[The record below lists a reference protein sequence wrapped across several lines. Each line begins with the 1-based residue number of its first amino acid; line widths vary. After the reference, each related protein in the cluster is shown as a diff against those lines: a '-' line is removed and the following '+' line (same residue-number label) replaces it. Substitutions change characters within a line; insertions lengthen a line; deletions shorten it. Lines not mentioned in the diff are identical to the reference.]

1 MSGDQHASK
10 TALCHIDE
18 IAEGQSKGFNL
29 NGQELF
35 AVKKAGK
42 IYLYDNHCPH
52 VGVNLEWL
60 PDQFLDSEGCLIQ
73 CSMHGA
79 LFTIENGHCI
89 AGPCQGDSFTPL
101 RFSVEDGVIYLM
113 PTVR

>member
-1 MSGDQHASK
+1 MALTKH
-10 TALCHIDE
+10 ALCHIDE
-18 IAEGQSKGFNL
+18 IEEGKSKGFSVN
-29 NGQELF
+29 NQDLF

-42 IYLYDNHCPH
+42 LYIYDNHCPH

-60 PDQFLDSEGCLIQ
+60 PDQFLDNDGCLIQ

-89 AGPCQGDSFTPL
+89 AGPCQGDALTPL
-101 RFSVEDGVIYLM
+101 EFAVEDGVVYLLT
-113 PTVR
+113 PLL